1 MFEFDP
7 ERALWRPGRRVFV
20 FMLGGAVAG
29 ALVPAAEPVSVIE
42 YLAEI
47 APAGLP
53 RPRVP
58 YVDPRKLWQAT
69 MQELHGNDSLSRELG
84 LETFRDAA
92 SRRAALVGAKR

>member
-42 YLAEI
+42 YLVA
-47 APAGLP
+47 
-53 RPRVP
+53 
-58 YVDPRKLWQAT
+58 
-69 MQELHGNDSLSRELG
+69 SLSLVGDSPATSPRTWPSGGTCRTAAARPGDSWLRRPFELA
-84 LETFRDAA
+84 TY
-92 SRRAALVGAKR
+92 AALLAGDEQAD